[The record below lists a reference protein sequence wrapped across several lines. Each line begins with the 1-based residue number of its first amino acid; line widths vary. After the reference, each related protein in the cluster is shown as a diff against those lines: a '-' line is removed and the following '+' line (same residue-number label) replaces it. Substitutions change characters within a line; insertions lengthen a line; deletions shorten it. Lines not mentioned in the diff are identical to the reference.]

1 MKFIL
6 AWLAF
11 LGMAVVLGLG
21 ILFTMEGNYWLLIAG
36 TVAYILAFARI
47 GCSQGAAH

>member
-11 LGMAVVLGLG
+11 LGMALVLGLG
-21 ILFTMEGNYWLLIAG
+21 ILLMVKGNPWLLIASATG
-36 TVAYILAFARI
+36 YLLAFARF